1 MALPRRC
8 YCYTP
13 TDQVSDWKLRICSP
27 DGKRNAAIIGAA
39 AAALGPGGF
48 RGNRVQLP
56 SAARGRVV
64 ACVRSAWRDANPGK
78 PDALMPDGIKP

>member
-48 RGNRVQLP
+48 RGNQAQT
-56 SAARGRVV
+56 SRGREAV
-64 ACVRSAWRDANPGK
+64 ASSPASARRGATPI
-78 PDALMPDGIKP
+78 PASRTR

>member
-48 RGNRVQLP
+48 AAIVCNCHRRRAVVLLRASARRGATPIPASRT
-56 SAARGRVV
+56 R
-64 ACVRSAWRDANPGK
+64 
-78 PDALMPDGIKP
+78 

>member
-13 TDQVSDWKLRICSP
+13 TDQVSDWKLRIC
-27 DGKRNAAIIGAA
+27 KRNAAIIGAA